1 MSGNSSLINYDFG
14 IVGCNRVSAKH
25 VVAGSFV
32 CKNVQRAIPVTGA
45 TVAIGNNTTGLILE
59 PAGTLATL
67 TITLPTA
74 PRDGQ
79 LLFIST
85 IATITTLTVSGGAI
99 GANQSPSTLTA
110 GDSIRFVYQ
119 ATGSKWFKA

>member
-1 MSGNSSLINYDFG
+1 MSSLINYDFG
-14 IVGCNRVSAKH
+14 IVGCSRVTGKH

-32 CKNVQRAIPVTGA
+32 CKNVQRAVPVAGA
-45 TVAIGNNTTGLILE
+45 TVAISNNMTGLILE

-85 IATITTLTVSGGAI
+85 IATITTLTISGGAI

-119 ATGSKWFKA
+119 TTGSKWFKA